1 VKINHVRL
9 QFEATVPR
17 SAQLAPVE
25 VVQSRDAYLG
35 MTIYIVI
42 GTDRSNEC
50 FWSNRSKFR
59 MSRVFDTDLLSCGLL
74 IEHGPLR
81 PAPAKLGR

>member
-1 VKINHVRL
+1 
-9 QFEATVPR
+9 
-17 SAQLAPVE
+17 
-25 VVQSRDAYLG
+25 
-35 MTIYIVI
+35 
-42 GTDRSNEC
+42 
-50 FWSNRSKFR
+50 